1 MTGLSKEASRAIAAK
16 FPWKR
21 YRTFVD
27 IGCAEGGLAVELA
40 GAHPHLRGLGF
51 DLAPV
56 ETIFAGYVEDHGF
69 SDRLTFHAGDMFA
82 EPFPKADVVTL
93 GHVVHNWGGEQ
104 KRELLRKAY
113 DSVPDRGA
121 ILIFEALID
130 DDRRE
135 NTFGLLMSLNMLV
148 MTPAGSD
155 FTGSDCRGWL
165 EEAGFRKTY
174 VERLSGPDSMVVGI
188 K

>member
-1 MTGLSKEASRAIAAK
+1 
-16 FPWKR
+16 
-21 YRTFVD
+21 
-27 IGCAEGGLAVELA
+27 
-40 GAHPHLRGLGF
+40 
-51 DLAPV
+51 
-56 ETIFAGYVEDHGF
+56 
-69 SDRLTFHAGDMFA
+69 MFA
-82 EPFPKADVVTL
+82 EPFPKADVVML